1 MQQKRWASLFR
12 GYVVIELIGGDVS
25 ALINESQVAGITL
38 WDISWQKNGHAIC
51 SLHVRQFRRFRKVA
65 RSTGVKFHILQKRG
79 MPFMLFRL
87 GRRRFFAFGFVLFLI
102 VLIVM
107 SNMIWDIDV
116 EGNETIPDEEV
127 LRLAREAGIYVGQF
141 QFRLEDNDAIQHKL
155 LLALSDASWI
165 GVRMQGT
172 RALITVVE
180 KRRIDERERTDKDD
194 GPYDLV
200 AKRAATIV
208 DLSGVETGRLLV
220 DYNQTVQKGQKLV
233 SGVYGNEESEK
244 QIIAGARG
252 VVIGETWYE
261 TTVSVPLEQTNKMYT
276 GAKEL
281 THYPFIGHYS
291 LRVPL
296 LENMPYERYETVE
309 NVKTL
314 HFFRWKLPFGLIEAK
329 HMEMKEVTVKR
340 TKVEAEE
347 LALARAREDV
357 LSRLGPYGKI
367 RSTKV
372 LQKGERDGKVK
383 LKILF
388 TVREN
393 IAQPEPILFEKS
405 EDDT

>member
-1 MQQKRWASLFR
+1 MQPKRWASLLR
-12 GYVVIELIGGDVS
+12 GYVVVELIGGDVS
-25 ALINESQVAGITL
+25 ALINKAQVAGIML
-38 WDISWQKNGHAIC
+38 WDIAWQKNGHAIC
-51 SLHVRQFRRFRKVA
+51 SLHAGQFRRFHKVA
-65 RSTGVKFHILQKRG
+65 RSSGVKFHILQKHG

-107 SNMIWDIDV
+107 SNMVWDVDV
-116 EGNETIPDEEV
+116 EGNETIPEKEV
-127 LRLAREAGIYVGQF
+127 LRLAREAGVYIGQF
-141 QFRLEDNDAIQHKL
+141 QFRLEDYDAIQRKM

-172 RALITVVE
+172 RVLITVVE
-180 KRRIDERERTDKDD
+180 KRKIREQKDIDQED

-200 AKRAATIV
+200 AKRAATVV

-233 SGVYGNEESEK
+233 SGVYGNEESEEPM
-244 QIIAGARG
+244 IAGARG

-261 TTVSVPLEQTNKMYT
+261 TTVFVPLEQTNKMYT
-276 GAKEL
+276 GNKEI
-281 THYPFIGHYS
+281 THYSYIGHHS
-291 LRVPL
+291 LHIPL
-296 LENMPYERYETVE
+296 LEEVPYEQYETIE

-314 HFFRWKLPFGLIEAK
+314 HFYKWKLPLGLVEAK

-347 LALARAREDV
+347 LAMARAREDV
-357 LSRLGPYGKI
+357 LSKLGPHGKI
-367 RSTKV
+367 QSAKV
-372 LQKGERDGKVK
+372 LQKDERDGKVK